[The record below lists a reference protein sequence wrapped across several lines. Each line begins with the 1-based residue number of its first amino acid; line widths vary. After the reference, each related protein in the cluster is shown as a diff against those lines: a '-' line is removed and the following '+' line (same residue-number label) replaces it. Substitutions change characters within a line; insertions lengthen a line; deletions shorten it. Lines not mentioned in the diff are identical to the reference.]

1 LDTLTATPDLERLL
15 CIGQAERAAL
25 YRALALTVRYRRIG
39 ATDEVTLTSTL
50 RSVDLERVGAKEGS
64 KNSLVNGVQGV
75 DLKRVGGL

>member
-1 LDTLTATPDLERLL
+1 M
-15 CIGQAERAAL
+15 
-25 YRALALTVRYRRIG
+25 RYRRIG

-75 DLKRVGGL
+75 DLKRVGGAYDPLSTPALLRGQVTLRAA